1 MAKFFVVGNAT
12 VDQMYFM
19 DDFPAEG
26 DQALSE
32 MAAIQAGGAGGTI
45 ATALA
50 RLGNDVK
57 LATRMGSGV
66 FSELALHPARAAG
79 VDESCIQHDP
89 ERRTSTIIIL
99 ITPERSRTMIGF
111 TGASDFLDVTQLDE
125 AHVASCDALVMSA
138 YSLIGTMQ
146 RDYALRALEIARANR
161 LTIFVD
167 MGSGAVKALGADII
181 ELMGEIDYF
190 LMNKKELL
198 SLTGEASIS
207 EAVGWL
213 AAQGLKHVVV
223 KVGAMGSIIVTPENN
238 ELVDAFDVTHV
249 ADTTGAG
256 DYYSAAFAHGIMQ
269 GHELAEA
276 AHMGSIAGGLNA
288 TTLGAQSYELDAE
301 ELQRHLD
308 ALLARLEESFE
319 A

>member
-19 DDFPAEG
+19 DNFPTEG
-26 DQALSE
+26 DQALSK

-50 RLGNDVK
+50 RLGNEVK
-57 LATRMGSGV
+57 LATRMGAGV
-66 FSELALHPARAAG
+66 FSELALRPARAAG

-89 ERRTSTIIIL
+89 QRRTSTILIL
-99 ITPERSRTMIGF
+99 ITPERRRTMIGF
-111 TGASDFLDVTQLDE
+111 TGASDFLDVSQLDE
-125 AHVASCDALVMSA
+125 QHISRCDALMMSA

-161 LTIFVD
+161 LSIFVD
-167 MGSGAVKALGADII
+167 MGSGAVNALGSTII
-181 ELMGEIDYF
+181 ELMGNIDYL

-207 EAVGWL
+207 EAVEWL
-213 AAQGLKHVVV
+213 ATQGLKHVVV
-223 KVGAMGSIIVTPENN
+223 KVGAMGSIIVTPESN
-238 ELVDAFDVTHV
+238 ELVDAFEVKQV
-249 ADTTGAG
+249 VDTTGAG

-269 GHELAEA
+269 GYELTEA

-288 TTLGAQSYELDAE
+288 TTLGAQSYVLDAN
-301 ELQRHLD
+301 ELQQHLHK
-308 ALLARLEESFE
+308 LLDSLS
-319 A
+319 